1 MIWALD
7 PIFSEEKEND
17 ETVDRLLSIL
27 KGHSNVVTTCRWSPD
42 GKYSCQLV
50 FHLSRLLAS
59 ASDDE
64 TVRIWR
70 KTEKKIEEE
79 KTNVPEGEEE
89 EEEDVIQYECVRIF
103 KGHHSGISWDQN
115 RF

>member
-1 MIWALD
+1 M
-7 PIFSEEKEND
+7 
-17 ETVDRLLSIL
+17 
-27 KGHSNVVTTCRWSPD
+27 
-42 GKYSCQLV
+42 
-50 FHLSRLLAS
+50 
-59 ASDDE
+59 
-64 TVRIWR
+64 RIWR

>member
-27 KGHSNVVTTCRWSPD
+27 KGHGN
-42 GKYSCQLV
+42 YYCQLV

-115 RF
+115 RI

>member
-1 MIWALD
+1 M
-7 PIFSEEKEND
+7 
-17 ETVDRLLSIL
+17 
-27 KGHSNVVTTCRWSPD
+27 
-42 GKYSCQLV
+42 
-50 FHLSRLLAS
+50 LAS

-89 EEEDVIQYECVRIF
+89 EEEEEDVIQYECVRIF
-103 KGHHSGISWDQN
+103 KGHHSGRSWDQI
-115 RF
+115 

>member
-17 ETVDRLLSIL
+17 ETVDRLLSII
-27 KGHSNVVTTCRWSPD
+27 KGRSNVVTTCRWSPD

-70 KTEKKIEEE
+70 KTEKKIEE

-89 EEEDVIQYECVRIF
+89 EEEDIIQYECVRIF